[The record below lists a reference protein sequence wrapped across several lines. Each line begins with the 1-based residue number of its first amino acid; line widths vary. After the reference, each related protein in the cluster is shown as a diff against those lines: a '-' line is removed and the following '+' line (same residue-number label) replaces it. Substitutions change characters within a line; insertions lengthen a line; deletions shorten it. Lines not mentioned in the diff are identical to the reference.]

1 MAPLR
6 LIRMTRLERYV
17 ALCVLRAVLLSAAA
31 LVALFSLLAFV
42 DQLGA
47 VGQGRYNLGDAL
59 VYTLLTIPGRALQ
72 MAPVAMLLG
81 GLLGFGLLSRQ
92 SELAIMQSLGLSAA
106 RIVGAVIKL
115 GVPIVFV
122 LFLNAQFLVP
132 PAQALAESLRSAAV
146 SSGTADSGLPGFWAQ
161 KDRNFLSVQRI
172 RGGIPENINIYSFAP
187 DGTLTSSTHADR
199 AQVEAGGAWLLHNV
213 TQETVQQSQF
223 GIRHFA
229 QLAWPAFVQP
239 SEIKLL
245 MLPPDAVPPFA
256 LFNYIGVLDQRH
268 QQAMRY
274 RLQLWTTLSIP
285 VSMLAMILIA
295 AAFVFRSARARG
307 AGQQIIIG
315 GVLGVAFLFVQQITA
330 YLVLLLNIDP
340 APATLAL
347 PLLLSTAA
355 FMQFRRMHR

>member
-1 MAPLR
+1 MAPFG

-17 ALCVLRAVLLSAAA
+17 AGCVLRAVLLSAAA
-31 LVALFSLLAFV
+31 IVALFSLLAFV

-47 VGQGRYNLGDAL
+47 VGQGRYNIGDVL
-59 VYTLLTIPGRALQ
+59 IYTLLTIPARVMQ

-92 SELAIMQSLGLSAA
+92 SELVIMQSLGLSAA

-115 GVPIVFV
+115 GVPIVII
-122 LFLNAQFLVP
+122 LFMNAQFLVP
-132 PAQALAESLRSAAV
+132 PAQAWAESLRGAAV
-146 SSGTADSGLPGFWAQ
+146 STDGPDAGLPGFWAQ

-172 RGGIPENINIYSFAP
+172 RRGHPENINIYSFAP
-187 DGTLTSSTHADR
+187 DGTLASSTHADS
-199 AQVEAGGAWLLHNV
+199 AEVETGGVWLLHNV
-213 TQETVQQSQF
+213 TLETVQQSQF

-239 SEIKLL
+239 AEIRLL

-268 QQAMRY
+268 QQALRY
-274 RLQLWTTLSIP
+274 RLELWTTLSIP

-307 AGQQIIIG
+307 AGQQIVIG

-330 YLVLLLNIDP
+330 YLVLLLNLNP

-355 FMQFRRMHR
+355 FVQFRRMHR